1 MTLCRRAAVREAED
15 ALAKAE
21 AQLLL
26 ATTPEE
32 KAAALAAIEAAKER
46 IETETRKAES
56 QIALRKAEEMLANA
70 TTEEERQAALAMLDA
85 AKAEVASA
93 EAAVEAVRTK
103 QKNGETNSH
112 QPRIYLPP
120 PSCLF
125 ALVMYHAHKYVSTIV
140 VATIS

>member
-1 MTLCRRAAVREAED
+1 MREAED

-70 TTEEERQAALAMLDA
+70 TTEEERQA
-85 AKAEVASA
+85 
-93 EAAVEAVRTK
+93 
-103 QKNGETNSH
+103 GETV
-112 QPRIYLPP
+112 
-120 PSCLF
+120 F
-125 ALVMYHAHKYVSTIV
+125 
-140 VATIS
+140 